1 MFLSFRRL
9 FKASWQ
15 SIIRN
20 WWLSLATILVV
31 FLSVLTFTGIR
42 LFSYSVNRLV
52 FMLQERVDISIYF
65 KVDPLAKPGAINAE
79 IFPVQ
84 MELEGLEQVKSVKYI
99 SQDEAL
105 KLFQDKQKYN
115 PAIFKAIE
123 VLGTNPLSPSLS
135 IKAKNDKDYQAI
147 LDYIAQSGFKDM
159 LITVNYEENQRV
171 VQKLDIVNRAINTAA
186 ISISVLLVGIAIL
199 INFNTIRLAIYTAKE
214 EIRAMKLVG
223 APNWFIR
230 GPFLFEGMIYGLVAS
245 VLTTVVTSV
254 LVFVVSPKIETSIP
268 GLWLGGYYW
277 THLFW
282 IFLFQTLF
290 GIGIGLTSSFV
301 AMKKYLET

>member
-1 MFLSFRRL
+1 MFLSFKRL

-15 SIIRN
+15 GIIRN

-65 KVDPLAKPGAINAE
+65 KKDVPESE
-79 IFPVQ
+79 IFQVQ
-84 MELEGLEQVKSVKYI
+84 MELEGLDQIKTVKYI
-99 SQDEAL
+99 SQDDAL

-135 IKAKNDKDYQAI
+135 IKAKTDKDYQSI
-147 LDYIAQSGFKDM
+147 LDYISQAGFKDR
-159 LITVNYEENQRV
+159 LVTVNYEENQRV
-171 VQKLDIVNRAINTAA
+171 VQKLDIVNRIINIVA
-186 ISISVLLVGIAIL
+186 ISISVLLVGIAVL
-199 INFNTIRLAIYTAKE
+199 INFNTIRLAIYTSKE

-230 GPFLFEGMIYGLVAS
+230 GPFLFEGTIYGVVAS
-245 VLTTVVTSV
+245 ILTMIVISL
-254 LVFVVSPKIETSIP
+254 LVFAISPKIETSIP
-268 GLWLGGYYW
+268 GLGLAGYYW
-277 THLFW
+277 THFVW
-282 IFLFQTLF
+282 ILLFQTIF
-290 GIGIGLTSSFV
+290 GVGIGLASSFV

>member
-52 FMLQERVDISIYF
+52 VMLQERVDISIYF
-65 KVDPLAKPGAINAE
+65 KKDVPESE
-79 IFPVQ
+79 IFQVQ
-84 MELEGLEQVKSVKYI
+84 MELEGLDQIKTVKYI
-99 SQDEAL
+99 SQDDAL

-135 IKAKNDKDYQAI
+135 IKAKTDKDYQSI
-147 LDYIAQSGFKDM
+147 LDYISQAGFKDR
-159 LITVNYEENQRV
+159 LVTVNYEENQRV
-171 VQKLDIVNRAINTAA
+171 VQKLDIVNRTINIVA
-186 ISISVLLVGIAIL
+186 ISISVLLVGIAVL
-199 INFNTIRLAIYTAKE
+199 INFNTIRLAIYTSKE

-230 GPFLFEGMIYGLVAS
+230 GPFLFEGTIYGVVAS
-245 VLTTVVTSV
+245 ILTMIVISL
-254 LVFVVSPKIETSIP
+254 LVFAISPKIETSIP
-268 GLWLGGYYW
+268 GLGLAGYYW
-277 THLFW
+277 AHFIW
-282 IFLFQTLF
+282 IFLFQTVF
-290 GIGIGLTSSFV
+290 GVGIGLASSFV